1 MHFHN
6 LKVKNGIHYFYKYQ
20 KLKFIWCYAGEGY
33 RKQCEL
39 SFGNMTVCLNTTVLY
54 DSEFISAYGVFF
66 FSCVQ
71 QKKSSH
77 YQNDRE
83 PWELVLKPIKCFAE
97 EIQRLYM
104 GHQKWF
110 LKTNKGS
117 WSYIHKFQTKYF
129 HSGIRTIIIFHVL
142 EIIAWLHVTLYTN
155 YWTHTNCPVLVS

>member
-66 FSCVQ
+66 FFLVYNRKRALIIRMTVS
-71 QKKSSH
+71 
-77 YQNDRE
+77 RE
-83 PWELVLKPIKCFAE
+83 SFVLKPIKCFAE

-129 HSGIRTIIIFHVL
+129 RSGIRTITIFHVL
-142 EIIAWLHVTLYTN
+142 EINSLIACDALY
-155 YWTHTNCPVLVS
+155 